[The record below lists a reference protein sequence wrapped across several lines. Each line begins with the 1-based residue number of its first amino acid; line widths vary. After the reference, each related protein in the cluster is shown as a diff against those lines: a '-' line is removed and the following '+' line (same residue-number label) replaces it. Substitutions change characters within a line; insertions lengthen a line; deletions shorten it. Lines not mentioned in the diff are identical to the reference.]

1 MKRATILVLTLALAV
16 AGCLVNANIFVQV
29 EIDDFTADADVT
41 FKTVLVDLNSNSD
54 YTDNKEDILSTDDLG
69 FVCTVVNTGT
79 TVATCS
85 LWVSHLGFSQPFTTQ
100 DPGWLPG
107 DAVLVLA
114 DITVAAGATKKITL
128 DESYQYLKNFE
139 AARDIILRETFKA
152 YFKAPNVFTVDVN
165 NLVLVLSVN
174 TKS

>member
-69 FVCTVVNTGT
+69 FV
-79 TVATCS
+79 
-85 LWVSHLGFSQPFTTQ
+85 
-100 DPGWLPG
+100 
-107 DAVLVLA
+107 
-114 DITVAAGATKKITL
+114 
-128 DESYQYLKNFE
+128 
-139 AARDIILRETFKA
+139 
-152 YFKAPNVFTVDVN
+152 
-165 NLVLVLSVN
+165 
-174 TKS
+174 